1 MPDEKKKIPFA
12 EGMWTI
18 NTEDQRPKLLGS
30 RCPSCGELF
39 FPRKEKGICI
49 HCQYPSLENVELGR
63 EDKIVSFT
71 TVLQAPAGGAYF
83 GPVPYNYG
91 LVDLDDG
98 IRIETQLGGEPKKL
112 KVGRRVVLAVET
124 LYTDKD
130 GNEVEA
136 FKFRPMDD
144 PELGGKEI

>member
-1 MPDEKKKIPFA
+1 MKNKKIPFA
-12 EGMWTI
+12 EGMWVI
-18 NTEDQRPKLLGS
+18 KPQDGRPTLLGS

-39 FPRKEKGICI
+39 FPKKEKGICV

-63 EDKIVSFT
+63 EGKIVAFT

-91 LVDLDDG
+91 LVDLVDG
-98 IRIETQLGGEPKKL
+98 IRVETQLGGEFEKL
-112 KVGRRVVLAVET
+112 KIGQRVVLTVEK
-124 LYTDKD
+124 LYTDKN

-136 FKFRPMDD
+136 FIFRPLED
-144 PELGGKEI
+144 PKRGGKQI